1 MLTSPIK
8 RKIRQ
13 FQKVVPKGRCQQMQ
27 IIFHSIFLGVGSI
40 ISRWRGSEPALRI
53 KERIRETAEI
63 ELPWVPEVFLA
74 CGGNFRCW
82 PKADTSSAVGRSHEQ
97 FARVTIK
104 TWQKPET
111 ALEKF
116 LAPRVKSSLLMVV
129 NFSLTLVGFGNVDRV
144 LQPMFTSKQ
153 TAEDLNVTEIKPSS
167 VAYRSFNYRFISLQ
181 VVSLHMEVVSQ

>member
-53 KERIRETAEI
+53 KERIRETEEI

-82 PKADTSSAVGRSHEQ
+82 PKPDTSSAVGRSYKDLTETGNR
-97 FARVTIK
+97 ARKVSGTQGKIEP
-104 TWQKPET
+104 TYGG
-111 ALEKF
+111 KF
-116 LAPRVKSSLLMVV
+116 L
-129 NFSLTLVGFGNVDRV
+129 
-144 LQPMFTSKQ
+144 
-153 TAEDLNVTEIKPSS
+153 LNIGRLWKCRPSVTTNIYK
-167 VAYRSFNYRFISLQ
+167 
-181 VVSLHMEVVSQ
+181 